1 MASAKPLTMDE
12 NSILVP
18 KQENTSPVK
27 LWKTIISG
35 SMGGLACT
43 VVGHPLETIKTRLQ
57 TGATKNIFSGCYKGM
72 LSPIVGL
79 TPFFA
84 SSYFGFRLGRYL
96 TGQRED
102 VGSIML
108 SGGVA
113 GLVSTAARTPVDRV
127 KIVAQNERISSQEAF
142 KKLVRSRGFFG
153 VYQGVGATAFWL
165 VPSQITFWGGIEL
178 WTMVFKDMD
187 ENLSPFLAGG
197 LAGMSEWAFCLP
209 FDTVKTRVQA
219 GTDPTVGAAIKSVYT
234 GGIRSMYR
242 GFLPMML
249 RAFPANGAAIW
260 TIKYTDRMLKD
271 I

>member
-1 MASAKPLTMDE
+1 MTSAKLSMDE
-12 NSILVP
+12 RTVLVP
-18 KQENTSPVK
+18 KQEPMNTVK

-35 SMGGLACT
+35 SAGGFACT

-72 LSPIVGL
+72 LSPLVGL

-84 SSYFGFRLGRYL
+84 SSYFGFQLGRYI

-102 VGSIML
+102 VPSILL
-108 SGGVA
+108 SGGVS
-113 GLVSTAARTPVDRV
+113 GLVATIARTPVDRV
-127 KIVAQNERISSQEAF
+127 KIIAQNERITSQEAF
-142 KKLVRSRGFFG
+142 KKLVRSKGFFG

-165 VPSQITFWGGIEL
+165 VPSSMMFWGSIEL

-187 ENLSPFLAGG
+187 ENLRPFIAGG

-219 GTDPTVGAAIKSVYT
+219 GTDPSVAAAIKSTYA

-260 TIKYTDRMLKD
+260 SIKFTDRMLKD